1 MSELADAIAKTL
13 GDLLG
18 LPVVGLAGRVA
29 LIAMAVLW
37 LATAWWAWR
46 DMESR
51 TGDVLLRSVATAGIV
66 LSTPLLFPFAV
77 VIYLLL
83 RPPRPD
89 EPTRALELRLTE
101 LQVGADPD
109 RCPRCRGKVRQGWQR
124 CPACGQ
130 VLSRACPSCGEPVG
144 LDWQLCA
151 WCAAE
156 LPWTGEPVARK
167 DRPPVA
173 IPIVPGGRPLVPVM
187 AVPDEEHPPAEA
199 VAAVKPRR
207 RPDKARRRDQ
217 GPRPDEGPRP
227 DQAHPRPRR

>member
-1 MSELADAIAKTL
+1 MSELADALGKTL

-18 LPVVGLAGRVA
+18 LPIVGLAGRLA
-29 LIAMAVLW
+29 LIAMTVLW
-37 LATAWWAWR
+37 LVTAWWTWR

-51 TGDVLLRSVATAGIV
+51 TGDVVLRGVATAGVV
-66 LSTPLLFPFAV
+66 LATPILFPFAV

-83 RPPRPD
+83 RPPRRDDPS
-89 EPTRALELRLTE
+89 RALELRLTE
-101 LQVGADPD
+101 LEVGADPE

-130 VLSRACPSCGEPVG
+130 VLSRACPACGEPVG

-156 LPWTGEPVARK
+156 LPWTRDPGTGK

-187 AVPDEEHPPAEA
+187 AVPEEEDRPPEP
-199 VAAVKPRR
+199 VAPAGQRR
-207 RPDKARRRDQ
+207 RPARP
-217 GPRPDEGPRP
+217 PRKPPR
-227 DQAHPRPRR
+227 

>member
-29 LIAMAVLW
+29 LIAMTVLW
-37 LATAWWAWR
+37 LATAWWTWR

-51 TGDVLLRSVATAGIV
+51 TGDIVLRGIATAGVV
-66 LSTPLLFPFAV
+66 LATPVLFPLAV
-77 VIYLLL
+77 VIYLVL
-83 RPPRPD
+83 RPPRRD
-89 EPTRALELRLTE
+89 EPARALELRLVE
-101 LQVGADPD
+101 LEMGADPD
-109 RCPRCRGKVRQGWQR
+109 RCPRCRGKVGHGWQR

-130 VLSRACPSCGEPVG
+130 MLSQACPACGEPVG

-156 LPWTGEPVARK
+156 LPWTREPREAQGA
-167 DRPPVA
+167 PPVA

-187 AVPDEEHPPAEA
+187 AVTDEEHPPAEPL
-199 VAAVKPRR
+199 AATK
-207 RPDKARRRDQ
+207 
-217 GPRPDEGPRP
+217 
-227 DQAHPRPRR
+227 PRPRSTATPRPRPSGTPRNPRR